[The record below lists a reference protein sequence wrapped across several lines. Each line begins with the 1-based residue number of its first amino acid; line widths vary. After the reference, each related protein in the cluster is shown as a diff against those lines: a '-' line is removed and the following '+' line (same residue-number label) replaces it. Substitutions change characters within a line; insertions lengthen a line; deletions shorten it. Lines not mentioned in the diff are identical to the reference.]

1 MPSTLE
7 QLTNNRVKLTVE
19 IPFEELKPSLDKA
32 YKDIAGQVNVPGFR
46 KGKVPAPVIDQRF
59 GRGAVLQEAIN
70 DALPTAYS
78 SAVNDNKIVP
88 LGQPDIEVTKL
99 EDHGKD
105 VDVEF
110 TAEVDIRP
118 DFDLPDVSTI
128 EVEVPDLDVP
138 DEDVDERI
146 ETLRQRFA
154 TNTEVERPAADG
166 DVVVLNL
173 KGSQNGEVLEDA
185 TADDITYKIGSG
197 GMLEGLDEA
206 VTGLKAGESA
216 TFTSKLLGGAHRDE
230 EAEIEATVTKVSEQK
245 LPEVDDDFAQLV
257 SQFDTVDE
265 MRQDM
270 RNSLEGMARLDQSA
284 DARDKV
290 LEAVISKIDIELPQA
305 LVDSE
310 LEARRNQV
318 SQQLAQAG
326 LTVEQYL
333 EDSEEEAEDE
343 DAFWAEIEKRSLDAL
358 KAQIVLDKMADDDEI
373 GVEQNEL
380 SELIVRKAQQNGS
393 TPQQEAQH
401 MMEHNHLAEWME
413 EIRRGK
419 ALASMVKQ
427 ATVKD
432 ASGTVLELDRI
443 QPDGSISD
451 APADDEA
458 AAPAD
463 KADAPADEAD
473 EAKADEAKA
482 DEAKVDEPKAKAK
495 ADEPKAK
502 ADEPKSDEP
511 KAKAK
516 SRASAKK

>member
-185 TADDITYKIGSG
+185 TADDI
-197 GMLEGLDEA
+197 
-206 VTGLKAGESA
+206 
-216 TFTSKLLGGAHRDE
+216 
-230 EAEIEATVTKVSEQK
+230 
-245 LPEVDDDFAQLV
+245 
-257 SQFDTVDE
+257 
-265 MRQDM
+265 
-270 RNSLEGMARLDQSA
+270 
-284 DARDKV
+284 
-290 LEAVISKIDIELPQA
+290 
-305 LVDSE
+305 
-310 LEARRNQV
+310 
-318 SQQLAQAG
+318 
-326 LTVEQYL
+326 
-333 EDSEEEAEDE
+333 
-343 DAFWAEIEKRSLDAL
+343 
-358 KAQIVLDKMADDDEI
+358 
-373 GVEQNEL
+373 
-380 SELIVRKAQQNGS
+380 
-393 TPQQEAQH
+393 
-401 MMEHNHLAEWME
+401 
-413 EIRRGK
+413 
-419 ALASMVKQ
+419 
-427 ATVKD
+427 
-432 ASGTVLELDRI
+432 
-443 QPDGSISD
+443 
-451 APADDEA
+451 
-458 AAPAD
+458 
-463 KADAPADEAD
+463 
-473 EAKADEAKA
+473 
-482 DEAKVDEPKAKAK
+482 
-495 ADEPKAK
+495 
-502 ADEPKSDEP
+502 
-511 KAKAK
+511 
-516 SRASAKK
+516 